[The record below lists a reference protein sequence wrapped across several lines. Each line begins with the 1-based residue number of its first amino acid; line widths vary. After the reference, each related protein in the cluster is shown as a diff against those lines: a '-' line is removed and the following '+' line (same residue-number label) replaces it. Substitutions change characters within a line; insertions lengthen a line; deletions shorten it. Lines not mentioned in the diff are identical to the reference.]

1 MIFGFIDLNW
11 GILAISAKDLN
22 GFKISIHLQHL
33 HRSAYCCSL
42 HTYKETL
49 AQTKDQKKV
58 LASNRW
64 GKDLQGQCMQ

>member
-11 GILAISAKDLN
+11 GILALSAVDLKV
-22 GFKISIHLQHL
+22 FKISIHLQHL
-33 HRSAYCCSL
+33 HRAVYCCSL

-58 LASNRW
+58 LSSNRW

>member
-1 MIFGFIDLNW
+1 MIFGFIDLNQ
-11 GILAISAKDLN
+11 GILAISATDLN
-22 GFKISIHLQHL
+22 GFKISIHPQHL
-33 HRSAYCCSL
+33 HRSVKCCSL

-58 LASNRW
+58 LSSNGW